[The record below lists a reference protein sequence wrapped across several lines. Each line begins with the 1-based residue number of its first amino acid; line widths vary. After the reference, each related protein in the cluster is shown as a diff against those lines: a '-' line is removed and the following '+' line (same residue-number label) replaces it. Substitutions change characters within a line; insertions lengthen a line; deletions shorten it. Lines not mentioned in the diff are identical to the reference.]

1 MLKISVTLRGERVMG
16 ERHARYWA
24 YVAASFLALVSLAGC
39 TAEPTLPTPISE
51 ELSLTELGS
60 VAQVPMLTPGP
71 ELVVLAPGESIT
83 FRTPLRNETRYLCR
97 TGRPLQCDGLNRMR
111 YCFCSRER

>member
-1 MLKISVTLRGERVMG
+1 MG
-16 ERHARYWA
+16 KSHSEI
-24 YVAASFLALVSLAGC
+24 LVSIFASLYAMASLVGC

-71 ELVVLAPGESIT
+71 ELVVLAPGETIR
-83 FRTPLRNETRYLCR
+83 FRTSIRNEPRYLCR

-111 YCFCSRER
+111 YCFCPRER